1 MCSECFEILDCKCRF
16 CEFEA
21 VLKDEELK
29 ANYQGCPDCGHTP
42 MGFYNLK
49 PWEKKNETTED
60 YVEIILEVSE

>member
-16 CEFEA
+16 CDFES
-21 VLKDEELK
+21 VLKDEELRAK
-29 ANYQGCPDCGHTP
+29 YQGCPDCDHTP
-42 MGFYNLK
+42 QGFYNLE